1 MWSEVNGQL
10 YKKFVFSDF
19 VEAFSFMNKVAEI
32 AESIQHHPS
41 WTNVYNVVEIRLS
54 THDAGNSI
62 TDKDHQLAEL
72 IDAVR

>member
-10 YKKFVFSDF
+10 YKKFVFNDF
-19 VEAFSFMNKVAEI
+19 VEAFSFMKKVAEI
-32 AESIQHHPS
+32 AESIQHHPI

-72 IDAVR
+72 IDAVH

>member
-10 YKKFVFSDF
+10 YKKFVFNDF
-19 VEAFSFMNKVAEI
+19 VEAFSFMKKVAEI

-54 THDAGNSI
+54 THDAGNTI

-72 IDAVR
+72 IDAVH